1 MNDIGPKHR
10 SRRSGGRPTIADVA
24 KRAGVGAITVSRAL
38 REPDRVSVE
47 LRRQISAAVEE
58 LGYVPDSNARA
69 LASARADVIGVLI
82 PSLTNNVFAEVVRG
96 IYDGLGDSNLQ
107 VLLGDTHYSGMEE
120 ERLLRVFMGQRPS
133 ALIVSGIDQTPGA
146 RAILETAGCPVVQIM
161 ELGPDPVDM
170 MVGFSHFDGGRAVTR
185 HMIEAGY
192 RRIGFIGARM
202 DPRSQRRL
210 AGWRAAMEEAGL
222 FDLRLITTSPQPS
235 SVTLGREMF
244 RDALARVPTLDA
256 VFCNND
262 DIALGVLFECNRAA
276 LAVPGKMGIAGFND
290 LEMMKVAFPSITSVR
305 THRYQIGRQAIDMAR
320 AAMGGERP
328 EIRSIDVGFQLQV
341 RESTSRN
348 QSLS

>member
-1 MNDIGPKHR
+1 MSDGAPRHR

-24 KRAGVGAITVSRAL
+24 KLAGVGAITVSRAL

-47 LRRQISAAVEE
+47 LRRQIAAAVKE

-69 LASARADVIGVLI
+69 LASARGDVLGVPI
-82 PSLTNNVFAEVVRG
+82 PSPTNNAFAEVVRG

-120 ERLLRVFMGQRPS
+120 ERLLRVFLGQRPS

-146 RAILETAGCPVVQIM
+146 RAILENAGCPVVQIM
-161 ELGPDPVDM
+161 ELGPEPIDM

-185 HMIEAGY
+185 HMIDAGY
-192 RRIGFIGARM
+192 KCVGFIGARM

-210 AGWRAAMEEAGL
+210 AGYRAAMEEAGL
-222 FDLRLITTSPQPS
+222 FDLRLVTTSVQPS

-244 RDALARVPTLDA
+244 RDARARVPTLDA

-276 LAVPGKMGIAGFND
+276 LAVPGKIGIAGFND
-290 LEMMKVAFPSITSVR
+290 LEMMKVAYPSITSVR
-305 THRYQIGRQAIDMAR
+305 THRYQIGRRAIDMAR
-320 AAMGGERP
+320 AAMRGERP
-328 EIRSIDVGFQLQV
+328 EKLTVDVGFQLEI
-341 RESTSRN
+341 RESTLKN
-348 QSLS
+348 Q